1 VSVRQK
7 ATAKILRKNI
17 RGRGPV
23 AQWIALPHMSETQ
36 YGNELGHK
44 FEILIRDLLFQAI
57 KKKPTL
63 DSRVELEISQKWSN
77 RIYFRSS

>member
-1 VSVRQK
+1 
-7 ATAKILRKNI
+7 
-17 RGRGPV
+17 V

-36 YGNELGHK
+36 YGNELGNK
-44 FEILIRDLLFQAI
+44 FEILIRALLFQAI